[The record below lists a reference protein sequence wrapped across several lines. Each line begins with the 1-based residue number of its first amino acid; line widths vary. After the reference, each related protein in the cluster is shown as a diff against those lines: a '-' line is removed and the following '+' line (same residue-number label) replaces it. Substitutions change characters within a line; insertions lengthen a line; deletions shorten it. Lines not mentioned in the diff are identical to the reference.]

1 PRKAR
6 APADLAGRIDA
17 ERLQETQIFDVDPE
31 GRLLG
36 NSPAAVVG
44 LGRRL
49 PPPRPGARRAAI
61 DADLRVENHVEVVSL
76 VADALDGVVHATRAR
91 DGLID
96 RLPQLLQHLAKM
108 IVQFHG
114 RGDYR
119 LRFREASRRI
129 RRRVHAMLTYLAQRV
144 PARKSVSMSR

>member
-1 PRKAR
+1 TNKSKPLQVSRPGNSAPAGRGEDEPFPRNCRRRSRREESPEGTEGGALRCGRRASAGRRETSDRGPPRKAR

-61 DADLRVENHVEVVSL
+61 DADLRVENHV
-76 VADALDGVVHATRAR
+76 
-91 DGLID
+91 
-96 RLPQLLQHLAKM
+96 
-108 IVQFHG
+108 
-114 RGDYR
+114 
-119 LRFREASRRI
+119 
-129 RRRVHAMLTYLAQRV
+129 
-144 PARKSVSMSR
+144 